1 MAELE
6 KNKISLAKR
15 KNKHDKNL
23 KEKNISKEKKIE
35 KELNYIY
42 KEDGKMPNMAKLD
55 HKKRSRLKSLIIL
68 IIVLLIILG
77 VSIAGFLVF
86 QPKSKFS
93 GDKVSLEI
101 KAPFNA
107 ASGERINYEIK
118 ITNGEEIS
126 LTKVELSVYLPPGF
140 IFENSSLMSKIKQP
154 EAENP
159 NPNIKVWQLDDIFS
173 QQTQSVTIT
182 GKLIAQLNVKQPIS
196 ATLSYYPAN
205 FNSEFQKNISFNTE
219 IPDSLADFELDYP
232 SQAANSEPTSFI
244 LKIKN
249 KSQDT
254 EINNLRAEL
263 NYGAEFTLLESQSLE
278 PDKKNPVIKEKTSPQ
293 DAQKTW
299 DIEKLLPEQEW
310 QIKFNGK
317 FDVKESKNSEFSIK
331 LKLKGTTGD
340 YLDQK
345 EEKFDIEIIKGDL
358 LATLIVNGSSQN
370 KTVNFGDSLNF
381 LLSLENKSKKIL
393 QDIKVRFVLDSPL
406 LDWSTLNDKNKG
418 VAQDNQILWT
428 KDQIGQLG
436 FMIPEGEIE
445 IPLQINLKNYDA
457 SRKYKD
463 EDLKVKSFFE
473 SQINK
478 IDNQSAQVVVQSNSL
493 INELNTD
500 LSLSAQ
506 IRYFADSNETIGTG
520 PLPPI
525 VGQLTSY
532 RVFLNL
538 TNSLHEIDNI
548 KIQIRLPDYITYRGK
563 KNVSTGNLTLGEQNQ
578 LTWQIS
584 RIPNTVKESTAE
596 FEISITPILS
606 DANKI
611 LTLISEITAQATD
624 SQTQAIITKTISGL
638 TTNLEADNLGKNK
651 GVVQTQ

>member
-6 KNKISLAKR
+6 ENKISLAK
-15 KNKHDKNL
+15 KKIIYDKNL
-23 KEKNISKEKKIE
+23 KGKKISKEKEIE
-35 KELNYIY
+35 KELNFIY
-42 KEDGKMPNMAKLD
+42 KEGGQMPNMAKLD
-55 HKKRSRLKSLIIL
+55 HKKRNRFKSLIIL
-68 IIVLLIILG
+68 IIVLLVILG
-77 VSIAGFLVF
+77 VSVLGFLTF

-93 GDKVSLEI
+93 GEKVNLEI

-107 ASGERINYEIK
+107 SSGERIDYEIK
-118 ITNGEEIS
+118 ITNREVAS
-126 LTKVELSVYLPPGF
+126 LTKVELSVYLPAGF

-154 EAENP
+154 GATNP
-159 NPNIKVWQLDDIFS
+159 NPNIKIWLLDDIFS
-173 QQTQSVTIT
+173 QQTQSLTIT

-205 FNSEFQKNISFNTE
+205 FNSEFQKNVSFSTE
-219 IPDSLADFELDYP
+219 IPDSLADFELEYP
-232 SQAANSEPTSFI
+232 SQTANSEVASFI

-249 KSQDT
+249 KSPDT

-263 NYGAEFTLLESQSLE
+263 NYPAEFTLLESQSIQ
-278 PDKKNPVIKEKTSPQ
+278 PDKKNPIVKEKTNPL
-293 DAQKTW
+293 DVQKTW

-317 FDVKESKNSEFSIK
+317 FDVKESKNLEFSIK
-331 LKLKGTTGD
+331 LKLKGPTED

-345 EEKFDIEIIKGDL
+345 ETKYNIEIIKGDL

-370 KTVNFGDSLNF
+370 KTVNFGDTLNF
-381 LLSLENKSKKIL
+381 LLSLENKSHKTL
-393 QDIKVRFVLDSPL
+393 GDIKVRFVLDSPL
-406 LDWSTLNDKNKG
+406 LDWSTLIDKNNG
-418 VAQDNQILWT
+418 AFQDNQILWT
-428 KDQIGQLG
+428 KEQIEQLG
-436 FMIPEGEIE
+436 LMIPEGEIE

-478 IDNQSAQVVVQSNSL
+478 INNQDAQVIVQSNTL

-500 LSLSAQ
+500 LGLSAQ
-506 IRYFADSNETIGTG
+506 IKYFADNNETIGTG

-532 RVFLNL
+532 KVFLNL
-538 TNSLHEIDNI
+538 TNSLHEINNVKVQI
-548 KIQIRLPDYITYRGK
+548 KLPDYVTYQGK
-563 KNVSTGNLTLGEQNQ
+563 EKVSTGNLVLGEQNQ
-578 LTWQIS
+578 LIWQIS

-596 FEISITPILS
+596 FEIAITPIMS

-611 LTLISEITAQATD
+611 LTLISEITAQVTD
-624 SQTQAIITKTISGL
+624 SQTQAVITKTISGL
-638 TTNLEADNLGKNK
+638 TTNLESDNLGKNK